1 MCIFYK
7 CFKISSFRK
16 GFSMTILYITYVD
29 SNDKSS
35 GSGVRPARMLQAFK
49 QEEHELFVL
58 QGEQLTKDRISNITS
73 IRHQLNNKFFDLCY
87 IESPTYPIMRHAD
100 RKLIK
105 DIYKKGIPIGYFYRD
120 FYWQFTD
127 EFPRRT
133 SFTGRIKDAGL
144 QFLQYLTDRVLR
156 YCNIVYVPSNECKA
170 LLKYRDIRALPPAGE
185 NHLDIMPNRSNNHIG
200 IYVGGIGG
208 YYNVRF
214 LLDVFSELNRRGS
227 EYILIL
233 VCRENEWKDFEHPC
247 KNAPWLEVHHT
258 SGNGLVELY
267 KRASVAFNVGSS
279 SYKYSRFAISVKV
292 FEYLSFGLP
301 QVVIN
306 NKAIADLVNSEKIGI
321 AVEGEIKKYTDA
333 TEKLMN
339 DNVLYSDI
347 QKAIR
352 ESLLERNLWIHR
364 VRQIVRE
371 LSSNKNE

>member
-1 MCIFYK
+1 MIV
-7 CFKISSFRK
+7 
-16 GFSMTILYITYVD
+16 LYITYVNSD
-29 SNDKSS
+29 EIFS
-35 GSGVRPARMLQAFK
+35 GSGVRPAKMLNAFK
-49 QEEHELFVL
+49 QEGHEVIVL
-58 QGEQLTKDRISNITS
+58 QGEQVSKERLSNIKK
-73 IRHQLNNKFFDLCY
+73 IRKQIKRKRPDLCY

-105 DIYKKGIPIGYFYRD
+105 DICKAGIPTGYFYRD
-120 FYWQFTD
+120 FYWQFPK

-133 SFTGRIKDAGL
+133 SISGKIKDKVL
-144 QFLQYLTDRVLR
+144 LFLQSLTNKVLK
-156 YCNIVYVPSNECKA
+156 YCNIIYVPSDECKT
-170 LLKYRDIRALPPAGE
+170 LLKYHDIRALPPAGE
-185 NHLDIMPNRSNNHIG
+185 NHLEIMPNRINNHTG
-200 IYVGGIGG
+200 IYVGGISG

-214 LLDVFSELNRRGS
+214 LLDVFCELNRRGS